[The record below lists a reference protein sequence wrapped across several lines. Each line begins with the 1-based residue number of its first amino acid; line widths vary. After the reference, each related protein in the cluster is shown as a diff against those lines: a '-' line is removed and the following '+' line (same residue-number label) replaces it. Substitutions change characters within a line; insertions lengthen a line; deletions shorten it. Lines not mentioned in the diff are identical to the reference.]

1 MLEHKFFRRRTH
13 RCNFGLRWLRLFALP
28 TALGC
33 GMTLLAQ
40 NNAGELRISVR
51 DESGAQIDA
60 KAELVSQATKTHQIV
75 NLPVEGG
82 YSFKNLQFGI
92 YALTITKSGFA
103 PSSDLIEI
111 RSVIPITREIKLAVN
126 PVQSVIE
133 VKDSETLI
141 APDRT
146 AAAYY
151 TGSREIR
158 ERRMAQPGRGLIDL
172 AVMQPGWTLE
182 ANGILHPRESEY
194 DTQYIVNGFPVQ
206 DNRSPAFARPLEADD
221 VESMVQ
227 YTSGIP
233 AEFGD
238 KLGGVIELNT
248 VRNTSPGFH
257 GVYIAQGG
265 SFDTLSSY
273 LSGQYLSGKTTV
285 SASGEGF
292 LTDRYLD
299 PPTAQNYTN
308 HASSTSFTGSL
319 ERDFSDA
326 DRLRVSVINQQTWL
340 QVPND
345 LLQQAAGQLQNRTS
359 GSTEGQV
366 SYQHVFS
373 PSLLGSIR
381 GSVRD
386 VGSTLWSNPL
396 SIPIDAAQHR
406 DYREGYWDASL
417 AGHAG
422 WNEWKAGTQGRYAS
436 VNEKFNYNILAYSL
450 NGVPIFDDNLPE
462 SYTFRGHAPDREQAG
477 YGQDMMHLGNLNISL
492 GLRFDHYDFL
502 VNETAWSPRAGVA
515 YNVKPLSL
523 VLHASYDRTFG
534 TPPFENVL
542 VSAAPSSRFEE
553 GFYLPLRPSGGNYYE
568 VGLSKA
574 FGSHIRLDAN
584 WFRRNVS
591 DFEDDD
597 LLLNTGVSFP
607 IAFRK
612 ANISGVE
619 VKLEAP
625 RWGNF
630 SGFLSYSNTTG
641 IGQFPIS
648 GGLFL
653 DDDDADLLNAT
664 NKFPIS
670 QDIRNVVN
678 GYVRYQVLPRLWTA
692 WSAIYT
698 SGLPIEDPGE
708 LPDMDFLI
716 AQYGSD
722 VVNRANLSRGRVRPS
737 FSLSA
742 LAGLDLFQGERTKVG
757 LQADV
762 TNITDRLN
770 LINFDGLLSGT
781 ALASPRGASARLRID
796 F

>member
-1 MLEHKFFRRRTH
+1 LRG
-13 RCNFGLRWLRLFALP
+13 NWALLALSAVFGGAL
-28 TALGC
+28 
-33 GMTLLAQ
+33 TLLGQ
-40 NNAGELRISVR
+40 NTTGELRISVT
-51 DESGAQIDA
+51 DESGARVAA
-60 KAELVSQATKTHQIV
+60 KAELVSQATKTHQVV
-75 NLPVEGG
+75 NLPVTDG
-82 YSFKNLQFGI
+82 YSFKNLQFGV
-92 YALTITKSGFA
+92 YALTVTKSGFT

-111 RSVIPITREIKLAVN
+111 RSVLPITREIKLTVN

-133 VKDSETLI
+133 VKDSETLV

-151 TGSREIR
+151 TGSREIK

-172 AVMQPGWTLE
+172 AVMQPGWTIE

-194 DTQYIVNGFPVQ
+194 DTQFIVDGFPVL
-206 DNRSPAFARPLEADD
+206 DNRSPAFARPIEADD

-299 PPTAQNYTN
+299 PPTTRNYTN
-308 HASSTSFTGSL
+308 HASSTSFTGSI
-319 ERDFSDA
+319 EQDFTNS

-345 LLQQAAGQLQNRTS
+345 LLQQETGQLQNRTS

-373 PSLLGSIR
+373 PTLLASIR

-386 VGSTLWSNPL
+386 VDASLWSNPF
-396 SIPIDAAQHR
+396 STPISAAQGR
-406 DYREGYWDASL
+406 NYREGYWDASL
-417 AGHAG
+417 AGHSR
-422 WNEWKAGTQGRYAS
+422 WNDWKAGTQGRYAS
-436 VNEKFNYNILAYSL
+436 VNEKFNYNIVAYSVD
-450 NGVPIFDDNLPE
+450 GVRIFDRDLPPT
-462 SYTFRGHAPDREQAG
+462 YDFQGHSPDREQAV
-477 YGQDMMHLGNLNISL
+477 YGQDTMHLGNLVINL
-492 GLRFDHYDFL
+492 GLRFDHYDFI
-502 VNETAWSPRAGVA
+502 VDETAWSPRLGVA
-515 YNVKPLSL
+515 YHVKPLNL

-534 TPPFENVL
+534 TPPFENQL
-542 VSAAPSSRFEE
+542 VSSAPSSRFEE
-553 GFYLPLRPSGGNYYE
+553 GFYLPLRPSRGNYYE

-574 FGSHIRLDAN
+574 LGSHIRLDAN
-584 WFRRNVS
+584 WFDREVR

-612 ANISGVE
+612 ATIRGTE
-619 VKLEAP
+619 IKLEVP
-625 RWGNF
+625 GWGKF
-630 SGFLSYSNTTG
+630 SGFLSYANMTG
-641 IGQFPIS
+641 LGQFPIS

-653 DDDDADLLNAT
+653 DDGDADLLDARY
-664 NKFPIS
+664 KFPVS

-678 GYVRYQVLPRLWTA
+678 GYVRYQILPRLWTA
-692 WSAIYT
+692 WSATYT
-698 SGLPIEDPGE
+698 SGLPIEEPDE
-708 LPDMDFLI
+708 LPDRDFLV
-716 AQYGSD
+716 AQYGAN
-722 VVNRANLSRGRVRPS
+722 VVDRANLNRGRVRPS
-737 FSLSA
+737 FSLNAS
-742 LAGLDLFQGERTKVG
+742 AGLDLYQGERAKVS
-757 LQADV
+757 LQGDV
-762 TNITDRLN
+762 TNISDRLN

-781 ALASPRGASARLRID
+781 ALAAPRNASARLRVD

>member
-1 MLEHKFFRRRTH
+1 
-13 RCNFGLRWLRLFALP
+13 
-28 TALGC
+28 
-33 GMTLLAQ
+33 
-40 NNAGELRISVR
+40 
-51 DESGAQIDA
+51 
-60 KAELVSQATKTHQIV
+60 
-75 NLPVEGG
+75 
-82 YSFKNLQFGI
+82 
-92 YALTITKSGFA
+92 
-103 PSSDLIEI
+103 LIEI
-111 RSVIPITREIKLAVN
+111 RSVLPITREIKLTVN

-133 VKDSETLI
+133 VKDSETLV

-151 TGSREIR
+151 TGSREIK

-172 AVMQPGWTLE
+172 AVMQPGWTIE

-194 DTQYIVNGFPVQ
+194 DTQFIVDGFPVL
-206 DNRSPAFARPLEADD
+206 DNRSPAFARPIEADD

-299 PPTAQNYTN
+299 PPTTRNYTN
-308 HASSTSFTGSL
+308 HASSTSFTGSI
-319 ERDFSDA
+319 EQDFTNS

-345 LLQQAAGQLQNRTS
+345 LLQQETGQLQNRTS

-373 PSLLGSIR
+373 PTLLASIR

-386 VGSTLWSNPL
+386 VDASLWSNPF
-396 SIPIDAAQHR
+396 STPISAAQGR
-406 DYREGYWDASL
+406 NYREGYWDASL
-417 AGHAG
+417 AGHSR
-422 WNEWKAGTQGRYAS
+422 WNDWKAGTQGRYAS
-436 VNEKFNYNILAYSL
+436 VNEKFNYNIVAYSVD
-450 NGVPIFDDNLPE
+450 GVRIFDRDLPPT
-462 SYTFRGHAPDREQAG
+462 YDFQGHSPDREQAV
-477 YGQDMMHLGNLNISL
+477 YGQDTMHLGNLVINL
-492 GLRFDHYDFL
+492 GLRFDHYDFI
-502 VNETAWSPRAGVA
+502 VDETAWSPRLGVA
-515 YNVKPLSL
+515 YHVKPLNL

-534 TPPFENVL
+534 TPPFENQL
-542 VSAAPSSRFEE
+542 VSSAPSSRFEE
-553 GFYLPLRPSGGNYYE
+553 GFYLPLRPSRGNYYE

-574 FGSHIRLDAN
+574 LGSHIRLDAN
-584 WFRRNVS
+584 WFDREVR

-612 ANISGVE
+612 ATIRGTE
-619 VKLEAP
+619 IKLEVP
-625 RWGNF
+625 RWGKF
-630 SGFLSYSNTTG
+630 SGFLSYANMTG
-641 IGQFPIS
+641 LGQFPIS

-653 DDDDADLLNAT
+653 DDGDADLLDARY
-664 NKFPIS
+664 KFPVS

-678 GYVRYQVLPRLWTA
+678 GYVRYQILPRLWTA
-692 WSAIYT
+692 WSATYT
-698 SGLPIEDPGE
+698 SGLPIEEPDE
-708 LPDMDFLI
+708 LPDRDFLV
-716 AQYGSD
+716 AQYGAN
-722 VVNRANLSRGRVRPS
+722 VVDRANLNRGRVRPS
-737 FSLSA
+737 FSLNAS
-742 LAGLDLFQGERTKVG
+742 AGLDLYQGERAKVS
-757 LQADV
+757 LQGDV
-762 TNITDRLN
+762 TNISDRLN

-781 ALASPRGASARLRID
+781 ALAAPRNASARLRVD

>member
-1 MLEHKFFRRRTH
+1 MRGNWALLALSAV
-13 RCNFGLRWLRLFALP
+13 FGGAL
-28 TALGC
+28 
-33 GMTLLAQ
+33 TLLGQ
-40 NNAGELRISVR
+40 NTTGELRISVT
-51 DESGAQIDA
+51 DESGARVAA
-60 KAELVSQATKTHQIV
+60 KAELVSQATKTHQVV
-75 NLPVEGG
+75 NLPVTDG
-82 YSFKNLQFGI
+82 YSFKNLQFGV
-92 YALTITKSGFA
+92 YALTVTKSGFT

-111 RSVIPITREIKLAVN
+111 RSVLPITREIKLTVN

-133 VKDSETLI
+133 VKDSETLV

-151 TGSREIR
+151 TGSREIK

-172 AVMQPGWTLE
+172 AVMQPGWTIE

-194 DTQYIVNGFPVQ
+194 DTQFIVDGFPVL
-206 DNRSPAFARPLEADD
+206 DNRSPAFARPIEADD

-299 PPTAQNYTN
+299 PPTTRNYTN
-308 HASSTSFTGSL
+308 HASSTSFTGSI
-319 ERDFSDA
+319 EQDFTNS

-345 LLQQAAGQLQNRTS
+345 LLQQETGQLQNRTS

-373 PSLLGSIR
+373 PTLLASIR

-386 VGSTLWSNPL
+386 VDASLWSNPF
-396 SIPIDAAQHR
+396 STPISAAQGR
-406 DYREGYWDASL
+406 NYREGYWDASL
-417 AGHAG
+417 AGHSR
-422 WNEWKAGTQGRYAS
+422 WNDWKAGTQGRYAS
-436 VNEKFNYNILAYSL
+436 VNEKFNYNIVAYSVD
-450 NGVPIFDDNLPE
+450 GVRIFDRDLPPT
-462 SYTFRGHAPDREQAG
+462 YDFQGHSPDREQAV
-477 YGQDMMHLGNLNISL
+477 YGQDTMHLGNLVINL
-492 GLRFDHYDFL
+492 GLRFDHYDFI
-502 VNETAWSPRAGVA
+502 VDETAWSPRLGVA
-515 YNVKPLSL
+515 YHVKPLNL

-534 TPPFENVL
+534 TPPFENQL
-542 VSAAPSSRFEE
+542 VSSAPSSRFEE
-553 GFYLPLRPSGGNYYE
+553 GFYLPLRPSRGNYYE

-574 FGSHIRLDAN
+574 LGSHIRLDAN
-584 WFRRNVS
+584 WFDREVR

-612 ANISGVE
+612 ATIRGTE
-619 VKLEAP
+619 IKLEVP
-625 RWGNF
+625 RWGKF
-630 SGFLSYSNTTG
+630 SGFLSYANMTG
-641 IGQFPIS
+641 LGQFPIS

-653 DDDDADLLNAT
+653 DDGDADLLDARY
-664 NKFPIS
+664 KFPVS

-678 GYVRYQVLPRLWTA
+678 GYVRYQILPRLWTA
-692 WSAIYT
+692 WSATYT
-698 SGLPIEDPGE
+698 SGLPIEEPDE
-708 LPDMDFLI
+708 LPDRDFLV
-716 AQYGSD
+716 AQYGAN
-722 VVNRANLSRGRVRPS
+722 VVDRANLNRGRVRPS
-737 FSLSA
+737 FSLNAS
-742 LAGLDLFQGERTKVG
+742 AGLDLYQGERAKVS
-757 LQADV
+757 LQGDV
-762 TNITDRLN
+762 TNISDRLN

-781 ALASPRGASARLRID
+781 ALAAPRNASARLRVD

>member
-1 MLEHKFFRRRTH
+1 LRG
-13 RCNFGLRWLRLFALP
+13 NWALLALSAVFGGAL
-28 TALGC
+28 
-33 GMTLLAQ
+33 TLLGQ
-40 NNAGELRISVR
+40 NTTGELRISVT
-51 DESGAQIDA
+51 DESGARVAA
-60 KAELVSQATKTHQIV
+60 KAELVSQATKTHQVV
-75 NLPVEGG
+75 NLPVTDG
-82 YSFKNLQFGI
+82 YSFKNLQFGV
-92 YALTITKSGFA
+92 YALTVTKSGFT

-111 RSVIPITREIKLAVN
+111 RSVLPITREIKLTVN

-133 VKDSETLI
+133 VKDSETLV

-151 TGSREIR
+151 TGSREIK

-172 AVMQPGWTLE
+172 AVMQPGWTIE

-194 DTQYIVNGFPVQ
+194 DTQFIVDGFPVL
-206 DNRSPAFARPLEADD
+206 DNRSPAFARPIEADD

-299 PPTAQNYTN
+299 PPTTRNYTN
-308 HASSTSFTGSL
+308 HASSTSFTGSI
-319 ERDFSDA
+319 EQDFTNS

-345 LLQQAAGQLQNRTS
+345 LLQQETGQLQNRTS

-373 PSLLGSIR
+373 PTLLASIR

-386 VGSTLWSNPL
+386 VDASLWSNPF
-396 SIPIDAAQHR
+396 STPISAAQGR
-406 DYREGYWDASL
+406 NYREGYWDASL
-417 AGHAG
+417 AGHSR
-422 WNEWKAGTQGRYAS
+422 WNDWKAGTQGRYAS
-436 VNEKFNYNILAYSL
+436 VNEKFNYNIVAYSVD
-450 NGVPIFDDNLPE
+450 GVRIFDRDIPPT
-462 SYTFRGHAPDREQAG
+462 YDFQGHSPDREQAV
-477 YGQDMMHLGNLNISL
+477 YGQDTMHLGNLVINL
-492 GLRFDHYDFL
+492 GLRFDHYDFI
-502 VNETAWSPRAGVA
+502 VDETAWSPRLGVA
-515 YNVKPLSL
+515 YHVKPLNL

-534 TPPFENVL
+534 TPPFENQL
-542 VSAAPSSRFEE
+542 VSSAPSSRFEE
-553 GFYLPLRPSGGNYYE
+553 GFYLPLRPSRGNYYE

-574 FGSHIRLDAN
+574 LGSHIRLDAN
-584 WFRRNVS
+584 WFDREVR

-612 ANISGVE
+612 ATIRGTE
-619 VKLEAP
+619 IKLEVP
-625 RWGNF
+625 RWGKF
-630 SGFLSYSNTTG
+630 SGFLSYANMTG
-641 IGQFPIS
+641 LGQFPIS

-653 DDDDADLLNAT
+653 DDGDADLLDARY
-664 NKFPIS
+664 KFPVS

-678 GYVRYQVLPRLWTA
+678 GYVRYQILPRLWTA
-692 WSAIYT
+692 WSATYT
-698 SGLPIEDPGE
+698 SGLPIEEPDE
-708 LPDMDFLI
+708 LPDRDFLV
-716 AQYGSD
+716 AQYGAN
-722 VVNRANLSRGRVRPS
+722 VVDRANLNRGRVRPS
-737 FSLSA
+737 FSLNAS
-742 LAGLDLFQGERTKVG
+742 AGLDLYQGERAKVS
-757 LQADV
+757 LQGDV
-762 TNITDRLN
+762 TNISDRLN

-781 ALASPRGASARLRID
+781 ALAAPRNASARLRVD